1 MAYFSWHKEQ
11 EPNVVHLQRKQHVLE
26 KEMQQQR
33 KEKEVQQ
40 QRNQKEELQQRN
52 QKEGQQQE
60 NVLELQ
66 RENARTHSL
75 FLKLTEHKNFMV
87 FNLCNND
94 ATKNVPRKLRYSL

>member
-1 MAYFSWHKEQ
+1 MTYFSWHKEQ

-40 QRNQKEELQQRN
+40 QK
-52 QKEGQQQE
+52 
-60 NVLELQ
+60 NVLELE
-66 RENARTHSL
+66 RENARTNSL
-75 FLKLTEHKNFMV
+75 FLKLTVHKNFV
-87 FNLCNND
+87 AFNLCNND

>member
-1 MAYFSWHKEQ
+1 MTYFSWHKEQ
-11 EPNVVHLQRKQHVLE
+11 EPNVVRLQRKQHVLE

-40 QRNQKEELQQRN
+40 QKDVHQQKDVQQ

-66 RENARTHSL
+66 RENARTNSL
-75 FLKLTEHKNFMV
+75 FLKLTEHKF
-87 FNLCNND
+87 
-94 ATKNVPRKLRYSL
+94 YGI

>member
-1 MAYFSWHKEQ
+1 M
-11 EPNVVHLQRKQHVLE
+11 L
-26 KEMQQQR
+26 
-33 KEKEVQQ
+33 Q
-40 QRNQKEELQQRN
+40 QRNQKEEQQQKKVLEEKQ
-52 QKEGQQQE
+52 QKEKQQKEKQQKE
-60 NVLELQ
+60 NQQKNVLKVE

>member
-1 MAYFSWHKEQ
+1 MTYFSWHKEQ
-11 EPNVVHLQRKQHVLE
+11 EPNVVHLQRKQQQLE

-40 QRNQKEELQQRN
+40 QRNQKEELQQRK
-52 QKEGQQQE
+52 QQERQQQE

-87 FNLCNND
+87 FNLCNSD

>member
-1 MAYFSWHKEQ
+1 M
-11 EPNVVHLQRKQHVLE
+11 HLQRKQHVLE

-40 QRNQKEELQQRN
+40 QKDVQQ